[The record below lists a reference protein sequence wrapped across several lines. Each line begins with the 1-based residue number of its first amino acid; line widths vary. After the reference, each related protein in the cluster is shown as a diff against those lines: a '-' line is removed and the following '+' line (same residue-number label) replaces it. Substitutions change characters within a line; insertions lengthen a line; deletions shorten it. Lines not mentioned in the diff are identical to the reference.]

1 MRLKGKI
8 ALITGSTNGIG
19 EVTARLFVAEGAKVM
34 LHGRNEAAAKKL
46 VEEFGK
52 DKVTYFIGDLADAV
66 VCEKLIEATVAH
78 FGTLDIVINNASITH
93 RSTIETTDAQTF
105 DWLMALNLRAPLLL
119 IQHALKVFR
128 KNHIQGV
135 VVNIGSINAHCGERE
150 LLLYSMTK
158 GGMMTL
164 TRNLGHTLA
173 KEKIRVNQLNVGWTA
188 TQRIKD
194 DVIRDKGIEKADEWQ
209 NIIPPI
215 FAPSGALVSP
225 EAVANHVLFW
235 ASAESA
241 PVTGAVYEVE
251 QYSIYRNLIPEGLDK
266 AL

>member
-1 MRLKGKI
+1 MRLNGKI

-19 EVTARLFVAEGAKVM
+19 EVTARLFVQHGAKVM
-34 LHGRNEAAAKKL
+34 LHGRNETAAKKL
-46 VEEFGK
+46 VAEFGA
-52 DKVTYFIGDLADAV
+52 DKVAYFIGDLAEAD
-66 VCEKLIEATVAH
+66 VCEKLIDATVKH
-78 FGTLDIVINNASITH
+78 FGALDILINNASITH

-128 KNHIQGV
+128 KNNCAGV

-164 TRNLGHTLA
+164 TRNLGHVLA

-194 DVIRDKGIEKADEWQ
+194 DVIRDMGVAKEDEWQ
-209 NIIPPI
+209 KGIPAI

-225 EAVANHVLFW
+225 EAVAKHVLFW
-235 ASAESA
+235 ASDESA
-241 PVTGAVYEVE
+241 PVTGAIYEVE
-251 QYSIYRNLIPEGLDK
+251 QYSIYRNLIPEGLEREI
-266 AL
+266 